1 MTWPTAH
8 SGTSQTWSPRWG
20 ENRPCWRA
28 PCRCSSS
35 RWRATRLAEVPVHQP
50 ERETGGRPAQVCQRR
65 HGARPDQLQVDPQ
78 ELQQD
83 PKSDEGVRGDPEPPD
98 GNQPQAE
105 QYAHLCFRKLEGVEG
120 NDAGD
125 PAAGADEG
133 DIRPRVQRDVGD
145 VAEDGRDQD
154 EPHVARLAE
163 KILHVVAKDV
173 QEIHVP
179 RQVPKA
185 AVQQERREE
194 GEAEIPRV
202 LGGDQAKLHHRRL
215 DAGKRA
221 DAERA
226 DDSDDRPGQ
235 PGDAVEHRLLILD
248 GQAQEGGQVFPQLT
262 WRFGAEITL
271 GTFGDRLRLR
281 RGQDLRGP
289 VRRRALSRGQHLRG
303 DLLVLSRIEP
313 DEAAHAAHVD
323 RRAGRAAADLVHQVV
338 AGGARTAAG
347 DALLAGGVPDLIHRR
362 LGDSPPQQFYANR
375 ASVAGRTEPVD
386 ALWAGAAV
394 QWALI
399 ARAGEHGV
407 PPAVRLHV
415 QSDSCV
421 GGCSRRRCTTTSSIL
436 TARSGFSFSKARKSH
451 RTSCRQRVRSLAVT
465 VAVRMR
471 SSIRAISPKNS
482 PGPISRILCPSCA
495 TSTRPSAM
503 RKNPTPGS
511 PCLTMAAPGS

>member
-1 MTWPTAH
+1 M
-8 SGTSQTWSPRWG
+8 
-20 ENRPCWRA
+20 
-28 PCRCSSS
+28 
-35 RWRATRLAEVPVHQP
+35 
-50 ERETGGRPAQVCQRR
+50 
-65 HGARPDQLQVDPQ
+65 
-78 ELQQD
+78 
-83 PKSDEGVRGDPEPPD
+83 
-98 GNQPQAE
+98 
-105 QYAHLCFRKLEGVEG
+105 
-120 NDAGD
+120 
-125 PAAGADEG
+125 
-133 DIRPRVQRDVGD
+133 GD

-202 LGGDQAKLHHRRL
+202 LGGDQAKLYHRRL

-226 DDSDDRPGQ
+226 DESDDRPGQ

-248 GQAQEGGQVFPQLT
+248 GQAQERGQVFPQLT

-271 GTFGDRLRLR
+271 GTFGDRLPLR

-347 DALLAGGVPDLIHRR
+347 DALLAGGIPDLIHRR
-362 LGDSPPQQFYANR
+362 LGDRPPQ
-375 ASVAGRTEPVD
+375 
-386 ALWAGAAV
+386 
-394 QWALI
+394 
-399 ARAGEHGV
+399 
-407 PPAVRLHV
+407 
-415 QSDSCV
+415 
-421 GGCSRRRCTTTSSIL
+421 
-436 TARSGFSFSKARKSH
+436 
-451 RTSCRQRVRSLAVT
+451 
-465 VAVRMR
+465 
-471 SSIRAISPKNS
+471 
-482 PGPISRILCPSCA
+482 
-495 TSTRPSAM
+495 
-503 RKNPTPGS
+503 
-511 PCLTMAAPGS
+511 